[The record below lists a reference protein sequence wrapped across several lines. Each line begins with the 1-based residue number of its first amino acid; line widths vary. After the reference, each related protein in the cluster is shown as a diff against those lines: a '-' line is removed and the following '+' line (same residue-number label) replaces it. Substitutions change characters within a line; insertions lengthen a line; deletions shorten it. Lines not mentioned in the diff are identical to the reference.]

1 MMRSSFFLSL
11 ATVLLLLLSACSTK
25 RVYEPQTLGDD
36 WEKYGQLDESIV
48 DTSLNVALL
57 EDGSVLT
64 KDGIVKMK
72 VREDERVVSYSD
84 NWVITATIDGNLTLT
99 SSQDATQ
106 IENLNLHKTVASASV
121 KADTLAV
128 LFADN
133 ELALY
138 SLKEKKAFFKD
149 QGSESLAVNRK
160 IVNPYFLDDLVVF
173 STLDGKVIIVNA
185 KKKKK
190 LRSVIVSADDKF
202 NNVIYFKMID
212 GKIVAATGYKI
223 LTMSEKEIRAKY
235 DIRTM
240 VYDGKNIY
248 VATKQGEIISLTPDL
263 QLNAKIKFPFAHFL
277 GMIAGKE
284 KLYIL
289 EKEGYVIVLDKN
301 MKDYSVHEADFDDGY
316 VFVTNK
322 AFYVDDETIVVK

>member
-1 MMRSSFFLSL
+1 MMRRAVFLSL
-11 ATVLLLLLSACSTK
+11 ATVFLLLLSACSTK
-25 RVYEPQTLGDD
+25 RVYEPKSVGDD
-36 WEKYGQLDESIV
+36 WQKYGQLDESIV

-72 VREDERVVSYSD
+72 VREDERVISYSD

-99 SSQDATQ
+99 SRQDSTQ
-106 IENLNLHKTVASASV
+106 KENLNLHKTVASASV

-138 SLKEKKAFFKD
+138 SLKEKKAFFRD
-149 QGSESLAVNRK
+149 QGAESLAVNRK

-212 GKIVAATGYKI
+212 NKVVAATGYKI
-223 LTMSEKEIRAKY
+223 LAMSEKEIRAKY

-240 VYDGKNIY
+240 VYDGTNIY
-248 VATKQGEIISLTPDL
+248 VATKQGEIVSLTPNL

-289 EKEGYVIVLDKN
+289 EKEGYVIVLNKN

>member
-1 MMRSSFFLSL
+1 M
-11 ATVLLLLLSACSTK
+11 SACSTK
-25 RVYEPQTLGDD
+25 RVFEPKTVGND
-36 WEKYGQLDESIV
+36 WDKYGQMDESIV

-84 NWVITATIDGNLTLT
+84 NWVITAMIDGNLTLT
-99 SSQDATQ
+99 SSQDTSR
-106 IENLNLHKTVASASV
+106 IENLNLHKTVAGASV
-121 KADTLAV
+121 KKDTLAV
-128 LFADN
+128 LFADD
-133 ELALY
+133 EMALY
-138 SLKEKKAFFKD
+138 SLKEKKAFFRE
-149 QGSESLAVNRK
+149 QGAESLALNRK

-173 STLDGKVIIVNA
+173 STLDGKVVIVNA

-190 LRSVIVSADDKF
+190 LRTTIVSAEDNF

-212 GKIVAATGYKI
+212 NKIVAATGYKI
-223 LTMSEKEIRAKY
+223 LALSDKEIRAKY

-240 VYDGKNIY
+240 LYDGSNIF
-248 VATKQGEIISLTPDL
+248 VATKQGEIISLTPSL
-263 QLNAKIKFPFAHFL
+263 QLNGKIKFPFAHFL
-277 GMIAGKE
+277 GMIAGKD

-289 EKEGYVIVLDKN
+289 EKEGYVIVLNKN
-301 MKDYSVHEADFDDGY
+301 MKDYTVHEADVEDGY

-322 AFYVDDETIVVK
+322 AFYVNDESIVVK